1 MYDYLE
7 REKNLIDYY
16 VKNINAINDEME
28 ELIKT
33 ENVQKY
39 LELSKCEEVREYKK
53 LKDEKDFFKASLRS
67 HRNGL
72 SNLDNNKSKSI

>member
-7 REKNLIDYY
+7 KEKNLINYY

-28 ELIKT
+28 DLLKSD
-33 ENVQKY
+33 NVQKY
-39 LELSKCEEVREYKK
+39 LELSKSEEVREYKK
-53 LKDEKDFFKASLRS
+53 LQNEKDFLLASLRS